1 MQVLYLTRRN
11 LTTLLSKLDR
21 KRAGEKT
28 QCTLVKRDTVHSQYP
43 CTDVIFITAL
53 EDADYYTDREPGPVN
68 PADVLAV
75 K

>member
-21 KRAGEKT
+21 KRAGEETK
-28 QCTLVKRDTVHSQYP
+28 CTLIKRDTKHPQYP
-43 CTDVIFITAL
+43 STDEITITAL
-53 EDADYYTDREPGPVN
+53 EDVDYYTDRKPGKVN
-68 PADVLAV
+68 PADV